1 MKTFLAQLKHGV
13 FNLIEQDLISMM
25 AAECG
30 SWSDMEMVVLRGF
43 LEPTANVVEVGSNQ
57 GLHAVPLAKM
67 VPAGKLIGFEPQ
79 RLIFQQLN
87 CNLSLN
93 NITNAYVYRRG
104 VGAENGSM
112 LIDDSHMD
120 HTEQMNYGA
129 FSLQEGYNYEQDFPY
144 ERWKTEVPIVALD
157 SFAPVQDLERLDVL
171 KIDVE
176 GAEVGVLQGA
186 NATIM
191 RHRPV
196 IFMETNAPHFDEQL
210 QVMRSMDYQ
219 VYWCLAW
226 RMEGT
231 GLPQERIEAA
241 SVDTNLLCLP
251 KELLQP
257 NANTHH
263 SAKLRNY
270 TWWWAEQFD
279 GLKAHSFD
287 QLSNGEVQLLHML
300 A

>member
-30 SWSDMEMVVLRGF
+30 SWSDVEMVVLRGF
-43 LEPTANVVEVGSNQ
+43 LEPAANVVEVGSNQ

-93 NITNAYVYRRG
+93 NISNAYVFRRG
-104 VGAENGSM
+104 VGAEDSSM
-112 LIDDSHMD
+112 LIDDSHMN
-120 HTEQMNYGA
+120 HTQQMNYGA
-129 FSLQEGYNYEQDFPY
+129 FSLEEGYNYEQDFPY

-157 SFAPVQDLERLDVL
+157 TFTPVQTLERLDVL
-171 KIDVE
+171 KIDAE
-176 GAEVGVLQGA
+176 GSEMGVLQGA
-186 NATIM
+186 RNTIE
-191 RHRPV
+191 RFRPV
-196 IFMETNAPHFDEQL
+196 IFMEGNERYFAQQL
-210 QVMRSMDYQ
+210 ALMQDMNYQ
-219 VYWCLAW
+219 PYWCMAW

-231 GLPQERIEAA
+231 GVSPERLQQAGMDI
-241 SVDTNLLCLP
+241 NLLCLP

-257 NANTHH
+257 NDSTKH
-263 SAKLRNY
+263 SVQLQQQAL
-270 TWWWAEQFD
+270 WWAEHFD

-287 QLSNGEVQLLHML
+287 QLRHGEVQLLHIV